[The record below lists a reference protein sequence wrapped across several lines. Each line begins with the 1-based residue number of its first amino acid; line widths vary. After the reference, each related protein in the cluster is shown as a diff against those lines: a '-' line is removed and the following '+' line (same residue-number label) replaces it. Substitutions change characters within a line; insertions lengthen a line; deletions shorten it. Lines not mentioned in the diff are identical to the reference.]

1 MSDSNTSEVRQP
13 TRLQQAG
20 HLAAKALGNRRAV
33 MHKVSANALAKMNQD
48 AVQIIDCRGTELN
61 GQKVT
66 KPEDLLSF
74 QTLRKSFKVATKP
87 AGEDVCTLAS
97 TTLAQAAYAHIAD
110 SKEKIVADARAVHAA
125 NPKEESFVMV
135 DFTVQGKKYAAAFH
149 MHTCDFSEE
158 AR

>member
-1 MSDSNTSEVRQP
+1 MSDNHTTHIQQAGK
-13 TRLQQAG
+13 LQQAKQ
-20 HLAAKALGNRRAV
+20 AAARAVGQRRAV
-33 MHKVSANALAKMNQD
+33 MHKVSTNALAKMNQD
-48 AVQIIDCRGTELN
+48 AATIIDCRGTELN

-125 NPKEESFVMV
+125 NPNEESFVMV

-158 AR
+158 AQ